1 MGCGQSTDGQAWAN
15 STKKV
20 VSDFLF
26 YLSYFCSV
34 FILALRLDVVL
45 LLKLKFFFSK
55 NEDFLL

>member
-26 YLSYFCSV
+26 VVFLLLHLSF
-34 FILALRLDVVL
+34 DVVL
-45 LLKLKFFFSK
+45 LLKLKFFRKMKTSYV
-55 NEDFLL
+55 L

>member
-26 YLSYFCSV
+26 VVFLFC
-34 FILALRLDVVL
+34 IYTCTCLDVVL
-45 LLKLKFFFSK
+45 LLKLKFFFEK
-55 NEDFLL
+55 